1 MMVIAIGSVL
11 VAGAAVVAWMSRQ
24 RNRTRYETGT
34 FATAPGAVLPGAEPV
49 TFDREGRGVLVLHG
63 FGDTPQSVRA
73 LALYLHRH
81 NWGVHAPLL
90 SGHGQSLRAFTSA
103 TADDWLRDARGAFRD
118 MQKRHERVVLVGQS
132 MGGALATILASESRV
147 DALVL
152 LAPYMR
158 LSRRAV
164 WIGRFYFA
172 VGLFA
177 PYLRSRS
184 ESSILDPEARG
195 RALGR
200 GLMTPKLVRELSR
213 VVRQARAAATRVT
226 VPTLVIHSPQD
237 PRVSVS
243 DAEAAFAEL
252 GSETKSLQWAERSGH
267 VLSVDYDREWVAGQ
281 VADWLDKH
289 CRSA

>member
-1 MMVIAIGSVL
+1 MVIAIGAVL
-11 VAGAAVVAWMSRQ
+11 VAGAALVAWMSRR

-49 TFDREGRGVLVLHG
+49 VFDRDGRGVLILHG

-73 LALYLHRH
+73 LAQYLHQRD
-81 NWGVHAPLL
+81 WSVRAPLL

-103 TADDWLRDARGAFRD
+103 TADDWLSDARGALRD
-118 MQKRHERVVLVGQS
+118 MQNRCNRVVLIGQS
-132 MGGALATILASESRV
+132 MGGALATILASESSV

-164 WIGRFYFA
+164 WIGRFHFA
-172 VGLFA
+172 VGLFV

-200 GLMTPKLVRELSR
+200 GLMTPRLVRELSR
-213 VVRQARAAATRVT
+213 VVRQARTAATRVT

-237 PRVSVS
+237 PRVNVAS
-243 DAEAAFAEL
+243 AESAFAEL
-252 GSETKSLQWAERSGH
+252 GAEKKSLLWAKRSGH

-281 VADWLDKH
+281 VADWLDSH